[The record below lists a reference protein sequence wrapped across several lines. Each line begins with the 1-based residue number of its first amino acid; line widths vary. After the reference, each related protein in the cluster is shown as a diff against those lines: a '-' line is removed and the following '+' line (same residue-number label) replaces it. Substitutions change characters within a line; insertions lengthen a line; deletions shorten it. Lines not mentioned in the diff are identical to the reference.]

1 MGRIRNFDRD
11 AVLESAVD
19 VFWERGYDGAGMQ
32 EICRVTGL
40 NPGSVYAAFG
50 DKHGLFIEAL
60 KSYMASMSRE
70 TIARLNSNPS
80 GRAGIADYYAALIE
94 AMLDGKR
101 RWGCLVTNSIV
112 EFAMNDPQISEAFQ
126 LHLAR
131 LETAY
136 LARSSGQSKRE
147 NYRGTSMRP
156 KLPHSSYARRK
167 DSMSWPR
174 PGPAGAR
181 WRRSRGMR
189 SRRLDSRP
197 ESATGPSRSGRAVT
211 SCLGLAQQDRGL
223 SMHL

>member
-1 MGRIRNFDRD
+1 
-11 AVLESAVD
+11 
-19 VFWERGYDGAGMQ
+19 MQ

-50 DKHGLFIEAL
+50 EHGLFIEAL

-70 TIARLNSNPS
+70 TIARLNNNPS

-126 LHLAR
+126 LHLAG

-136 LARSSGQSKRE
+136 LARSRRAKQAGELSRDVDAAEAAAFLVCDAGLNVLAK
-147 NYRGTSMRP
+147 TRP
-156 KLPHSSYARRK
+156 
-167 DSMSWPR
+167 
-174 PGPAGAR
+174 
-181 WRRSRGMR
+181 
-189 SRRLDSRP
+189 SRRTLEAITRH
-197 ESATGPSRSGRAVT
+197 AFTAVGFKT
-211 SCLGLAQQDRGL
+211 
-223 SMHL
+223 

>member
-131 LETAY
+131 LETALSGAIERAKQAGELSRDVDAAEAAAFLVCTTQGLNV
-136 LARSSGQSKRE
+136 LAK
-147 NYRGTSMRP
+147 TRP
-156 KLPHSSYARRK
+156 
-167 DSMSWPR
+167 
-174 PGPAGAR
+174 
-181 WRRSRGMR
+181 
-189 SRRLDSRP
+189 SRRTLEAITRH
-197 ESATGPSRSGRAVT
+197 AFTAV
-211 SCLGLAQQDRGL
+211 GFKA
-223 SMHL
+223 

>member
-1 MGRIRNFDRD
+1 
-11 AVLESAVD
+11 
-19 VFWERGYDGAGMQ
+19 MQ

-189 SRRLDSRP
+189 SRRLIQDLNQPPAQAAVGVLSR
-197 ESATGPSRSGRAVT
+197 VV
-211 SCLGLAQQDRGL
+211 
-223 SMHL
+223 